1 MPYGVQRYNERLH
14 LLSWTPKDSR
24 TKLYTSKSL
33 MHFYRFWNVSG
44 MAAALRVNRFFAAV
58 WPGYQ
63 LASITKITWEKK
75 PWRCPWKKVNAAAKW
90 RSAIEPRIRM
100 QGQLRPEQ
108 FVLTLYPPIRLADPS
123 VELYIDSC
131 RPESSAATACLRT
144 DAAGDNVHQ
153 STMWCQGWDTVL
165 AELMLRGGQRWRRAG
180 GRPLFLPDLPLNQML
195 HGSF

>member
-14 LLSWTPKDSR
+14 LLAWTPKDSR
-24 TKLYTSKSL
+24 TKLYASKSL

-44 MAAALRVNRFFAAV
+44 MAAALRVNRFFTAV

-63 LASITKITWEKK
+63 LASISSLS
-75 PWRCPWKKVNAAAKW
+75 WKKTTALSLKTSQRRSQVEICHRASDPNA
-90 RSAIEPRIRM
+90 RSAEARA
-100 QGQLRPEQ
+100 
-108 FVLTLYPPIRLADPS
+108 VCLTLYPPIRLADPS

-153 STMWCQGWDTVL
+153 STMWCQGGNTEL